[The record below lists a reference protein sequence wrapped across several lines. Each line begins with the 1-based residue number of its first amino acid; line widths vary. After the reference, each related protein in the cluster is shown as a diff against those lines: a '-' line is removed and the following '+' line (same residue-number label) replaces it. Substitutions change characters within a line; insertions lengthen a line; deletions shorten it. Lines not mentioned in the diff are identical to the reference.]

1 MKFEKVTLWMYTE
14 DYGGNSDVGALDYI
28 VEMLENLDVECK
40 LLGYETED
48 YKIVPAAENVMARR
62 G

>member
-1 MKFEKVTLWMYTE
+1 MKFEKVTLWMCTE

-48 YKIVPAAENVMARR
+48 YKIVPAAE
-62 G
+62 